1 MDYLAPSNVPV
12 YETLEEGRAIWER
25 CARRQLPVVAV
36 RDARR
41 GFIVR
46 YDLQHIDRELTPR
59 ALQNLR
65 ERVQMYRT
73 GDTTVEAHPHS
84 QVVGLGGELGPVS
97 GDLHEATLDRA
108 RKLGSRL
115 SVTVLD
121 RGNWR

>member
-12 YETLEEGRAIWER
+12 YETLEEGRALWRR
-25 CARRQLPVVAV
+25 CADRHVPVVVV

-46 YDLQHIDRELTPR
+46 YDLQHLDWELSPR
-59 ALQNLR
+59 SLQALR

-73 GDTTVEAHPHS
+73 GATEVDTHPHS

-97 GDLHEATLDRA
+97 GDLHEETLDRA
-108 RKLGSRL
+108 RKLASRV
-115 SVTVLD
+115 STTVFD
-121 RGNWR
+121 RANWR